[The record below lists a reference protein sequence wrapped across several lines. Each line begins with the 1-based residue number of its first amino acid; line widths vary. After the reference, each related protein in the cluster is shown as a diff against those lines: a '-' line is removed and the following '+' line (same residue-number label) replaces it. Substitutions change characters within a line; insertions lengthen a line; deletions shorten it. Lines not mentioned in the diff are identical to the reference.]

1 MLPYLGPEIIK
12 YLLTRSGLSQAD
24 LEVPS
29 EEKPSDC
36 GHEAP
41 EIADTIP
48 ADPSLRGLRAAWRR
62 DRQRKERA

>member
-12 YLLTRSGLSQAD
+12 YLLTRSGLPQAD

-41 EIADTIP
+41 EIADAIP
-48 ADPSLRGLRAAWRR
+48 AEASRSGLRAAWWR